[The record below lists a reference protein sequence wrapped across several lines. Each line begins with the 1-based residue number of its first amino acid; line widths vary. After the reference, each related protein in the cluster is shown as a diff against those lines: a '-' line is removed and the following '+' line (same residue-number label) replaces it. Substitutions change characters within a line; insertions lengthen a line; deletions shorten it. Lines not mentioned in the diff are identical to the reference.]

1 MRIVDSLSRRLWR
14 ENRDLARACLE
25 HPFVRR
31 LGDGSLPTAAFAR
44 YVAQDAFF
52 LEAFFRAYALA
63 AARSAGRPDTVVVF
77 HRLMGG
83 VLDELAMH
91 SDTVTELGI
100 DRGNVDPLPATA
112 AYVELLMTT
121 ARNRGLGETI
131 AVMTP
136 CMRLYAF
143 LGTTLAAR
151 RFDQHPYRRWIDAYS
166 GRDMGEL
173 AERLDGLLDELA
185 EDVPEVH
192 QIYRRAMECE
202 LAFFD
207 AAYDEGGEV

>member
-1 MRIVDSLSRRLWR
+1 MKVGDSLSRQLWR

-63 AARSAGRPDTVVVF
+63 AARSVGRHDAAVVF

-91 SDTVTELGI
+91 SETVTALGI

-112 AYVELLMTT
+112 AYVELLMT
-121 ARNRGLGETI
+121 AAWNRGLGETI
-131 AVMTP
+131 AAMTP

-173 AERLDGLLDELA
+173 AARLEDLLDEFA
-185 EDVPEVH
+185 EDSEEVH
-192 QIYRRAMECE
+192 HLYRLAMECE

-207 AAYDEGGEV
+207 ATYDGGEEV